1 MSNKAEKAALE
12 RRLLQLTELLVYERQ
27 NNPLPSL
34 LQRRIERCVDA
45 LHNTLEPQAASP
57 TSDANTEEVLDTDA
71 ETAADA
77 EVAAD
82 AEAGRTDAP
91 QRASTDPAASAS
103 LPELKRT
110 APLLPRIKRSS
121 GKKSRRQVRR

>member
-12 RRLLQLTELLVYERQ
+12 RRLLQLTELLVYERP
-27 NNPLPSL
+27 NNPIPSL

-45 LHNTLEPQAASP
+45 LHDTLEPQAASA
-57 TSDANTEEVLDTDA
+57 TSDVNTEEVLDP
-71 ETAADA
+71 
-77 EVAAD
+77 D
-82 AEAGRTDAP
+82 AEADADADRTDAL
-91 QRASTDPAASAS
+91 QRASTNPAASAS

-121 GKKSRRQVRR
+121 GKRAGGR